1 MSTPPSP
8 TTPTPLPSLNP
19 LDQGIPFSR
28 LLNQSTHTPFSDL
41 IKCKICFNILN
52 TPFDCNQCGNSFCY
66 SCINTLHSNNK
77 PCPFNCTSYSI
88 QPSSFGITSYLS
100 KLTFSCKNKSNGCNE
115 VIAYSNISAH
125 DKECKYFYT
134 TCPNVKCGKRLQW
147 TKLEHHMKNEC
158 DYTLFKCSHCSLE
171 LYRNEYYEHAVNCN
185 NVMNSLEYV
194 ANKRNVSK
202 EKEWNNIIKDLP
214 ELKETSFISLFKL
227 LMHQINVNNEKIN
240 NRFDVIT
247 NELKEIH
254 EDIDR
259 VCKNN
264 MIFFESI
271 NTELE
276 NINNKINSNNDINI
290 NNETLTSLPL
300 DGNADN
306 TMRKFPTM
314 TTSNNNSLLSE
325 HNSSV
330 GGSTNNNV
338 TSISNSNSG
347 KIKNNKHNKVK
358 MLQIGKNGTSGI
370 KRKSCSPR
378 NNNNNNSNSSNNNSA
393 NKEKDKDGFCP
404 PHSKPFNTFT
414 GFTNSNL
421 VCIIHNQ
428 ETIISKLTKIEK
440 NQESNKNEIVKEIKE
455 KEENFLLELRKNFQ
469 NEEEDEKNAND
480 IIEEENENEID
491 DDNNNNNSNCLVHN
505 HSGSFNRKFNN
516 YDVDDN

>member
-8 TTPTPLPSLNP
+8 SKPKSLPSLNP
-19 LDQGIPFSR
+19 LEQGIPFSR
-28 LLNQSTHTPFSDL
+28 LLNQSTHTPFYDL

-52 TPFDCNQCGNSFCY
+52 TPFDFNQCGNSFCY
-66 SCINTLHSNNK
+66 TCINALHSQSK

-134 TCPNVKCGKRLQW
+134 KCPNVKCGKSLQW
-147 TKLEHHMKNEC
+147 TKLENHMKNEC

-185 NVMNSLEYV
+185 NVMNSLECV

-202 EKEWNNIIKDLP
+202 EKEWNDIIKDLP

-254 EDIDR
+254 EDMDR

-276 NINNKINSNNDINI
+276 SINNKINSTNDI
-290 NNETLTSLPL
+290 NNETITSLPL
-300 DGNADN
+300 DGNSDN

-314 TTSNNNSLLSE
+314 TISNNNSLLSE
-325 HNSSV
+325 HNTSV
-330 GGSTNNNV
+330 GGNNV

-347 KIKNNKHNKVK
+347 KIKNKHNKVK
-358 MLQIGKNGTSGI
+358 MLQIGKNGTTI

-378 NNNNNNSNSSNNNSA
+378 NNNNNNNSSNNNSA

-404 PHSKPFNTFT
+404 PNSKPFNTFT

-440 NQESNKNEIVKEIKE
+440 NQEINKLEIVKEIKE
-455 KEENFLLELRKNFQ
+455 KEENFLSELRKNFQ
-469 NEEEDEKNAND
+469 NEEEDEKNGNE

-491 DDNNNNNSNCLVHN
+491 EANNCVNN
-505 HSGSFNRKFNN
+505 HSGSFNPKFNN
-516 YDVDDN
+516 YYVDGN